1 MFSLDARRAD
11 NVACVALNVPEVGL
25 TMLEVVFPTLLLLI
39 TPPLAPELTIVTFGG
54 GVAPLA
60 NPVDKTFCVLCIIK
74 DFVAPALPNV
84 STFFNIT
91 DELHALSIMSLVV
104 EMLSK
109 SAELVE
115 LVLIFGAVVCRAGL
129 TVVTLKVTPDVVA
142 EKLLRLIMFR
152 ETIALC
158 KMLPVGKFLE
168 DTLTYCVGVPMIVVA
183 LVVLVPK
190 PIMAFA
196 VPWDMTVLNV
206 PVFELIG
213 NLRKIE
219 YTHKRHKSRNR

>member
-1 MFSLDARRAD
+1 MFD
-11 NVACVALNVPEVGL
+11 
-25 TMLEVVFPTLLLLI
+25 VVFKTLLLLI
-39 TPPLAPELTIVTFGG
+39 TPPLAPETIVTFGG

-84 STFFNIT
+84 STFFNMR
-91 DELHALSIMSLVV
+91 DELHALSIISLVV
-104 EMLSK
+104 DILSK

-115 LVLIFGAVVCRAGL
+115 MVLIFGVVVCRAGF
-129 TVVTLKVTPDVVA
+129 TAVTLKVTPEVLA

-152 ETIALC
+152 ETMALC
-158 KMLPVGKFLE
+158 RILPVGKFLD
-168 DTLTYCVGVPMIVVA
+168 DTLTYCVGVPMMAVA
-183 LVVLVPK
+183 LVVRVPK

-206 PVFELIG
+206 PVELIG
-213 NLRKIE
+213 NLRKI
-219 YTHKRHKSRNR
+219 K